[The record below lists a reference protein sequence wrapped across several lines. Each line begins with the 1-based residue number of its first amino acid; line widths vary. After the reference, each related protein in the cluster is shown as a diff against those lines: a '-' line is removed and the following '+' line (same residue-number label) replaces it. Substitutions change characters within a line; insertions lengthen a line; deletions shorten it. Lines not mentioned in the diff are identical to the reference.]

1 MKDKTEVL
9 EVEVLKKKKLKP
21 IFKLIF
27 SLIGLVLVFGLILII
42 YYNYSLS
49 PISNSSKIIKYR
61 VENGSSVYKVGRDLE
76 SKGIIRSSFAY
87 KIYVKLHNIN
97 GYKKGT
103 YTLDKS
109 YSTRRIV
116 SILNGDSYKENGVK
130 ITFKE
135 GITIKKIAKEIAKH
149 TNITESEVYSKL
161 EDKKYIDSLINQY
174 WFLTDDIKDKNIY
187 YPLEGYLYPE
197 TYMFDE
203 DVKIEDIFKE
213 MLDQTSTHFMKYK
226 SNLENSKYTIN
237 QIVALASVIEQEGIY
252 EKDRKGIAS
261 VFYNR
266 LNKNMPLGSDVTT
279 YYAFKVDMGS
289 RELTSKEFNTYNP
302 YNTRGP
308 KMNGKIPVG
317 AISNFSDS
325 SLDAALN
332 PLTTDYYYF
341 VADKSGKTHFTKTY
355 EEHKKVI
362 KELKAA
368 NNWIGQ

>member
-1 MKDKTEVL
+1 MKEKTEVL
-9 EVEVLKKKKLKP
+9 EVEVMNKKKLKP
-21 IFKLIF
+21 VFKLLF
-27 SLIGLVLVFGLILII
+27 SLIGLVIIFGLIIII

-49 PISNSSKIIKYR
+49 PISSSSKVVKYK
-61 VENGSSVYKVGRDLE
+61 VENGSSVYKVGVDLE
-76 SKGIIRSSFAY
+76 NKGIIRSALAY
-87 KIYVKLHNIN
+87 KIYVKTHNIN
-97 GYKKGT
+97 VYKKGT

-109 YSTRRIV
+109 YSVRKIV
-116 SILNGDSYKENGVK
+116 GILKGDSYKENGVK

-135 GITIKKIAKEIAKH
+135 GITMRKVAKEIAKH
-149 TNITESEVYSKL
+149 TNITESEVYAKL
-161 EDKKYIDSLINQY
+161 EDKTYIDSLVNQY
-174 WFLTDDIKDKNIY
+174 WFLTNDIKNKDIY

-197 TYMFDE
+197 TYMFDD
-203 DVKIEDIFKE
+203 DVTIEEIFKD
-213 MLDQTSTHFMKYK
+213 MLDQTNKHFMKYK
-226 SNLENSKYTIN
+226 NDIDKSKYTIN
-237 QIVALASVIEQEGIY
+237 QIVTLASVIEQEGVY
-252 EKDRKGIAS
+252 ENDRKGIAS

-279 YYAFKVDMGS
+279 YYAFKVEMGS
-289 RELTSKEFNTYNP
+289 RELKTKEYNTYNP

-308 KMNGKIPVG
+308 QMNGKLPVG

-325 SLDAALN
+325 SLEAALK

-355 EEHKKVI
+355 EEHQKII